1 MSGFANLL
9 AGLGKRFEAG
19 LFSAADARMA
29 LRNVFRQKA
38 RTALT
43 LSIIGAGVAG
53 LILSGG
59 FVEFALMRLR
69 EVTIHAQLGH
79 VQVYRQGYFAEGK
92 RSPYKYLIERPEEV
106 LGVVA
111 TMPEV
116 REAMSRLAFAGILNN
131 GKSDFAILGE
141 GIEPDKEA
149 RLGTQI
155 QMIDGR
161 RLTADDHYGVMI
173 GEGVASGMA
182 LKTGDVVNLL
192 LNTEE
197 GALNNLEFKVVG
209 IFRTFSK
216 DYDARAVR
224 IALPDAQELLASKA
238 VNAIVVD
245 LKHTED
251 TDRVAAT
258 LAAKLDPSR
267 YEEKTWLQLADFYE
281 KTAALF
287 KRQFAFLQA
296 IILLSVLLSVAN
308 SVNMTIFERT
318 GEFGTLMA
326 LGTRRAPIFRLVIT
340 ENVFVGLMGSLF
352 GVVLGILFA
361 SLINVLQLPMPPPP
375 NSNSG
380 YAAGILLQPG
390 IVLAAF
396 IVGCIATPLTALLP
410 ARRIARVPVVDAL
423 RMN

>member
-1 MSGFANLL
+1 MI
-9 AGLGKRFEAG
+9 REW
-19 LFSAADARMA
+19 FSAADIRMA

-38 RTALT
+38 RTVLT
-43 LSIIGAGVAG
+43 LSVIGAGVAG

-59 FVEFALMRLR
+59 FVEDALNTLR
-69 EVTIHAQLGH
+69 ESTIHAQVGH
-79 VQVYRQGYFAEGK
+79 LQIYKRGYYAQGK
-92 RSPYKYLIERPEEV
+92 RSPYKYLIENPDEILATTRSIPQ
-106 LGVVA
+106 VA
-111 TMPEV
+111 D
-116 REAMSRLAFAGILNN
+116 AMSRLSFSGILNN
-131 GKSDFAILGE
+131 GRSDFAILGE
-141 GIEPDKEA
+141 GIEPAKEA

-155 QMIDGR
+155 HIIDGR
-161 RLTADDHYGVMI
+161 KLTGDDRFGAMI
-173 GEGVASGMA
+173 GEGVASSAG
-182 LKTGDVVNLL
+182 LHPGDVVNLL

-209 IFRTFSK
+209 VFRTFSK

-224 IALPDAQELLASKA
+224 VALPDAQELLASKA
-238 VNAIVVD
+238 VNAIVVE
-245 LKHTED
+245 LKD
-251 TDRVAAT
+251 TAQTMAVADV
-258 LAAKLDPSR
+258 LRAKLDGNR
-267 YEEKTWLQLADFYE
+267 FEIKTWFDLADFYE

-326 LGTRRAPIFRLVIT
+326 LGTRRGPIFRLVLI
-340 ENVFVGLMGSLF
+340 ENFFVGLFGSAF
-352 GVVLGILFA
+352 GVLIGVALA
-361 SLINVLQLPMPPPP
+361 WLINSLQIEMPPPP

-380 YAAGILLQPG
+380 YFAGIQ
-390 IVLAAF
+390 LAPSLIATAF
-396 IVGCIATPLTALLP
+396 VVGFLATPLTALLP

>member
-1 MSGFANLL
+1 MKGIAIATRV
-9 AGLGKRFEAG
+9 AGW
-19 LFSAADARMA
+19 FSPADARMA

-43 LSIIGAGVAG
+43 LSIIAAGVAG

-59 FVEFALMRLR
+59 FVEYALNTLR
-69 EVTIHAQLGH
+69 ESTIHAQLGH
-79 VQVYRQGYFAEGK
+79 LQIYKKGYFAEGK
-92 RSPYKYLIERPEEV
+92 RSPYKYVIERPDDV
-106 LGVVA
+106 LGI
-111 TMPEV
+111 V
-116 REAMSRLAFAGILNN
+116 RQLPGVDEAMARLAFAGILNN
-131 GKSDFAILGE
+131 GKSDFAIQGE
-141 GIEPDKEA
+141 GIEPAKEA
-149 RLGTQI
+149 TLGTEI
-155 QMIDGR
+155 RLVHGR
-161 RLTADDHYGVMI
+161 NLAADDRFGVVV

-182 LKTGDVVNLL
+182 LQVGDRINLL

-197 GALNNLEFKVVG
+197 GALNNLEFTIVG
-209 IFRTFSK
+209 VFRTFSK

-245 LKHTED
+245 LHETAR
-251 TDRVAAT
+251 TDEVAAA
-258 LAAKLDPSR
+258 LAARLDPAR
-267 YEEKTWLQLADFYE
+267 YEIKTWLDLADFYE

-287 KRQFAFLQA
+287 KRQFGFLQA

-326 LGTRRAPIFRLVIT
+326 LGTRRAPIFRLVLF
-340 ENVFVGLMGSLF
+340 ENVFVGMLGSLF
-352 GVVLGILFA
+352 GVLLGVLLAGV
-361 SLINVLQLPMPPPP
+361 INALHLPMPPPP
-375 NSNSG
+375 NSNGG
-380 YAAGILLQPG
+380 YLAGIQLDAGL
-390 IVLAAF
+390 VLTAF
-396 IVGCIATPLTALLP
+396 VVGFLGAPLTALLP